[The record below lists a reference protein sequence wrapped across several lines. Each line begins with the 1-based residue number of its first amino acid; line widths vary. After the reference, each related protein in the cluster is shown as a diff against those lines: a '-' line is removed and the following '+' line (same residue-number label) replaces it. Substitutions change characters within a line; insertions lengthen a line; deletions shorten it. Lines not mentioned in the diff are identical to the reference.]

1 MRNDSDEPGTWA
13 VRGKR
18 GAARGPRAR
27 GARPPAGTAEWE
39 PNPRALRRRQGARVA
54 NPAGARVRN
63 TACHGPAAFRPNVE
77 TASNRDPAW
86 GVTAPGRV
94 RSSCPRAVLPPRPRA
109 RCSAPRSPSACS
121 AGNPWRRLRKPV
133 HGPCWSVT
141 RRGNR
146 HRVGG
151 FPSRPRSTHVGRGGA
166 RLCTPRQGGPSAPGP
181 PPGQLLWPA
190 PLQPDLLGREDRIGK
205 AG

>member
-1 MRNDSDEPGTWA
+1 M
-13 VRGKR
+13 
-18 GAARGPRAR
+18 
-27 GARPPAGTAEWE
+27 
-39 PNPRALRRRQGARVA
+39 

-77 TASNRDPAW
+77 TASNRDPAR
-86 GVTAPGRV
+86 GVTAPEDSAWWGPRVVALARRWREGRT
-94 RSSCPRAVLPPRPRA
+94 RGAGAGTAGGSASRPRA
-109 RCSAPRSPSACS
+109 RCSAPRSRSACS
-121 AGNPWRRLRKPV
+121 AGNPWRRLRKPL

-151 FPSRPRSTHVGRGGA
+151 FPSRRGSTHVGRGGA